1 MKGGTDTH
9 FATMNRIACQYLGLE
24 LDSPVVFGS
33 SGFTATAGHIREAE
47 RAGAGAVVLKSIFE
61 EQILGRVQ
69 CLNGYNDYPEAAD
82 YLNRYVAEHD
92 LEVYLDMIRAV
103 RRECALPVIASI
115 CCRQAGPWA
124 DFARR
129 IEKAGADAIELNV
142 FLLPA
147 DGETSSAAVERRYLD
162 IVERVRDA
170 VSLPLSVKLGQ
181 GLTDPLGLVREIA
194 YRKVQ
199 GVVLFN
205 RFYPVDIDIEHM
217 TFRAGDIFSRSA
229 ELSNVLRWTALVD
242 AHVPQIDVA
251 ASTGVHTGEDVVKAL
266 LAGASAVQVASVLYE
281 KGPAAVTAMNAFLNQ
296 WMERRGFD
304 AVARFAGRMNARR
317 IADPELYERT
327 QFMKYFSE
335 HE

>member
-1 MKGGTDTH
+1 
-9 FATMNRIACQYLGLE
+9 MNRIACQYAGLE
-24 LDSPVVFGS
+24 LKSPVMLGS
-33 SGFTATAGHIREAE
+33 SGFTASLAHVREAE

-61 EQILGRVQ
+61 EQILGRIE
-69 CLNGYNDYPEAAD
+69 CLNGYSDYPEAAD
-82 YLNRYVAEHD
+82 YLTRYVGEHD

-124 DFARR
+124 EFARR
-129 IEKAGADAIELNV
+129 IEQAGADAIELNV

-147 DGETSSAAVERRYLD
+147 VGTASFGTVERRYLE
-162 IVERVRDA
+162 IVERVREA
-170 VSLPLSVKLGQ
+170 VSLPLTVKLGQ
-181 GLTDPLGLVREIA
+181 GLTDPLALVRDIA

-205 RFYPVDIDIEHM
+205 RFYPVDIDIERM
-217 TFRAGDIFSRSA
+217 AFRAGDIFSRPA
-229 ELSNVLRWTALVD
+229 ELSNVLRWTALVG
-242 AHVPQIDVA
+242 ANVPQIDVA

-281 KGPAAVTAMNAFLNQ
+281 KGVGAVTEMNAFLDE
-296 WMERRGFD
+296 WMDRHGFD
-304 AVARFAGRMNARR
+304 AVARFAGRMNARQ